1 MSTPYSHKLNTLQQF
16 LHSNSSLILI
26 SGSEG
31 SGKTRLLNQVAN
43 FFQFKS
49 HVIHLHGQTIK
60 TPLQLLNLIANR
72 CNITITPKLEPLHD
86 ATKEIIDQLRH
97 DNQSYLLIIDDAH
110 LLEFSVLAMISH
122 LAILQDK
129 QKVNLQLFLS
139 GRSSLSKKMK
149 NLMTRAVPEI
159 KLTDKLSGDLTHTI
173 KSQPIIPP
181 KSNNPHNT
189 SAYGASVMR
198 RYQHPQALRT
208 IACIGI
214 VLTGYALWTVNTI
227 QSNTSLAHITSRK
240 VHAAIQNMLITKHY
254 SVELMSETNKDN
266 LIEFIQ
272 SNHLLD
278 ATIDT
283 VTSNNHK
290 EYILSVGNYTSRKN
304 AEQAEHALAEKYH
317 IASSSMHI
325 RYRFTTV

>member
-1 MSTPYSHKLNTLQQF
+1 MSIPYSHKLNTLQQF
-16 LHSNSSLILI
+16 LHSDSSLILI
-26 SGSEG
+26 SGSQG
-31 SGKTRLLNQVAN
+31 SGKTRLLNQVSN

-49 HVIHLHGQTIK
+49 HVIHVHGRTIK

-72 CNITITPKLEPLHD
+72 CNINITLKLEPLHD
-86 ATKEIIDQLRH
+86 ATKEIIRQLRH
-97 DNQSYLLIIDDAH
+97 DNQLYLLIIDDAH

-122 LAILQDK
+122 LALLQDE

-139 GRSSLSKKMK
+139 GRNTLSKKMK

-159 KLTDKLSGDLTHTI
+159 KLTDKLSGNLTHTI

-181 KSNNPHNT
+181 KSNNSDDI
-189 SAYGASVMR
+189 SANGAYVIR
-198 RYQHPQALRT
+198 RYQYPHALRT

-214 VLTGYALWTVNTI
+214 ALTCYALWTVNSI
-227 QSNTSLAHITSRK
+227 QSKSSLVHITSRK
-240 VHAAIQNMLITKHY
+240 VHAAIQNILITKHY

-266 LIEFIQ
+266 LIQFIQ

-283 VTSNNHK
+283 VTNDNHK
-290 EYILSVGNYTSRKN
+290 EYILSIGNYTSRKN
-304 AEQAEHALAEKYH
+304 AQQAEHDLAEKYH
-317 IASSSMHI
+317 IASSTMHI